1 MPAVCIKNYQKHANG
16 SKISIHRLSCF
27 NCNAFRRYQL
37 MVYICMPDVFKQ
49 QFRNKYA
56 YLIVT
61 ALFPAMV
68 EITEISSSVTKQTN
82 CLVHLLF
89 SSHDGNSVFFHKLR
103 GGPEK
108 NLSESNLFISLPWD
122 AVKTLSQI
130 FLLYNL
136 VCSPSFS
143 SHNSEELYKNTQ
155 ASFLKIISFH

>member
-1 MPAVCIKNYQKHANG
+1 
-16 SKISIHRLSCF
+16 
-27 NCNAFRRYQL
+27 
-37 MVYICMPDVFKQ
+37 
-49 QFRNKYA
+49 
-56 YLIVT
+56 
-61 ALFPAMV
+61 MV

-108 NLSESNLFISLPWD
+108 NLPESNLFISLPWD

-143 SHNSEELYKNTQ
+143 SHNSEELYKNTW
-155 ASFLKIISFH
+155 ASFLSKKRIISVTHFETSHGVLGYLEHRPHALSSWEKNYFTLSVNCKCKLTFKNNSYSNPSN